1 LSPIDSNIDASGKNG
16 FRINW
21 NHAARA
27 ARHSPLQ
34 NRTTAMT
41 RIDFHTNVPDKIAY
55 ACRLVRKAYAANHR
69 VVLMAED
76 EAQLTELNAAMWAFS
91 ATDFLPH
98 VLAGDPLAPHTP
110 IVLAD
115 NDEAELPHTEL
126 LVNLSR
132 RSSARVAEFER
143 MIEVISSDED
153 DAAAGRKRYV
163 AYKQQDYPLTHF
175 VTGKS

>member
-1 LSPIDSNIDASGKNG
+1 
-16 FRINW
+16 
-21 NHAARA
+21 
-27 ARHSPLQ
+27 
-34 NRTTAMT
+34 MT
-41 RIDFHTNVPDKIAY
+41 RIDFHTNVPDKVAY
-55 ACRLVRKAYAANHR
+55 ACRLARKAWAANNR
-69 VVLMAED
+69 VVMLAED
-76 EAQLTELNAAMWAFS
+76 EVQLAELNAAMWTFS

-98 VLAGDPLAPHTP
+98 VLAGDALAASTP
-110 IVLAD
+110 ILLID
-115 NDEAELPHTEL
+115 NDEAELPHTHKEL

-132 RSSARVAEFER
+132 RAPGHVAQFER

>member
-1 LSPIDSNIDASGKNG
+1 
-16 FRINW
+16 
-21 NHAARA
+21 
-27 ARHSPLQ
+27 
-34 NRTTAMT
+34 MT
-41 RIDFHTNVPDKIAY
+41 RIDFHTNVPDKVAY
-55 ACRLVRKAYAANHR
+55 ACRLVRKAWAANNR

-76 EAQLTELNAAMWAFS
+76 AAQLAELNTAMWTFS
-91 ATDFLPH
+91 ATDYLPH
-98 VLAGDPLAPHTP
+98 VLAGDALAATTP
-110 IVLAD
+110 ILLTD
-115 NDEAELPHTEL
+115 SDEAELPHTHKEL

-132 RSSARVAEFER
+132 RAPGHVAQFER